1 MGTMSSRRLTTGDA
15 AGLSA
20 DIGALTTVADGTNP
34 MSDTT
39 NSEVV
44 QTTLTDLG
52 TELAQQPE
60 VATTTTNPDGTTT
73 TGSDNTGGNNGAGR
87 DDASLSSGAIIALA
101 VCGCIGLIVL
111 AVAAV
116 VTTRRNNQQGVDQK
130 EQEVVETSTLWIN
143 CRQSM

>member
-34 MSDTT
+34 MPDAT

-73 TGSDNTGGNNGAGR
+73 TGSDDTGGNNGAGR
-87 DDASLSSGAIIALA
+87 DDASLSSGAVIALA
-101 VCGCIGLIVL
+101 VCGCIGLIAL
-111 AVAAV
+111 AVAAM
-116 VTTRRNNQQGVDQK
+116 VTTRPT
-130 EQEVVETSTLWIN
+130 TSKGSTRKNKRLSRLLTL
-143 CRQSM
+143 

>member
-1 MGTMSSRRLTTGDA
+1 M
-15 AGLSA
+15 
-20 DIGALTTVADGTNP
+20 P
-34 MSDTT
+34 DTT

-60 VATTTTNPDGTTT
+60 VATTTNPDGTTT
-73 TGSDNTGGNNGAGR
+73 PGNDTGGNNGAGR
-87 DDASLSSGAIIALA
+87 DDGSLSSGAVIALA
-101 VCGCIGLIVL
+101 VCGCIGLIAL

-130 EQEVVETSTLWIN
+130 EQEVVETSDTVDQL
-143 CRQSM
+143 